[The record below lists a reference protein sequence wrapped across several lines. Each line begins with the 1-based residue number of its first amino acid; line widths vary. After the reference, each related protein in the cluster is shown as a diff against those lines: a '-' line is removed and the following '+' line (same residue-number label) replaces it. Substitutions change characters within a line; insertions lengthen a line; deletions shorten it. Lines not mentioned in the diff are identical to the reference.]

1 MSSFTN
7 NALPPWE
14 VFPLQNTVV
23 RLRRPQG
30 KPASQA
36 FILLHGWT
44 GDENFM
50 TPFAAFLPA
59 KALVVAFRAP
69 YPARSPRGGYS
80 WIDYDPAG
88 HHPSLEN
95 YHGTFARLT
104 SWLYELQQRYPAPA
118 WERQHWMGFSQG
130 ASIVG
135 GYALWFP
142 ETVTTVALLSGFL
155 PRGAEKWAERRPLTG
170 KAAFIAHG
178 IEDHIVDIAR
188 AREAREILTTAG
200 AEVTYCEDNV
210 KHKVGVRCKKALEAF
225 YQRHA
230 AA

>member
-1 MSSFTN
+1 MSSLTN
-7 NALPPWE
+7 NAQPAWK

-23 RLRRPQG
+23 RLRLPQG
-30 KPASQA
+30 KSASQA

-50 TPFAAFLPA
+50 MPFAAFLPPEA
-59 KALVVAFRAP
+59 FVVAFRAP

-88 HHPSLEN
+88 HHPTLEN
-95 YHGTFARLT
+95 YHGTFTQLA
-104 SWLYELQQRYPAPA
+104 SWLYELRRFHPSSA
-118 WERQHWMGFSQG
+118 WEHQHWIGFSQG
-130 ASIVG
+130 AAIAG

-142 ETVTTVALLSGFL
+142 ETITTVALLAGFL
-155 PRGAEKWAERRPLTG
+155 PRGAEKWAGSRPLAG

-178 IEDHIVDIAR
+178 TEDHIVDIAR
-188 AREAREILTTAG
+188 AREARDILTLAG
-200 AEVTYCEDNV
+200 AEVTYCENQV
-210 KHKVGVRCKKALEAF
+210 KHKVGVRCKKAMETF

-230 AA
+230 TA